1 MKAIF
6 ITVRSDST
14 RLPKKCLLEIN
25 GKPTIEYVIDRMKV
39 TGYPVILCTTE
50 LENDDILCDLAIEN
64 GILFY
69 RGSIEDK
76 LERWRGAADLYDVEF
91 FVTADGDD
99 LLCDPELV
107 EMAFNQYEETK
118 ADFIEGV
125 NIPCGAFTYGIKVS
139 ALNKVCEIK
148 GTSDTEMMMP
158 YFTETGLFKV
168 EPLWNAPKV
177 LQRPEIRMTL
187 DYEDDLKFFKAI
199 FGNFKSTVP
208 LREVLSFLD
217 ENPEL
222 IKINQYLQQRFLDNQ
237 RSKTKLVIK

>member
-25 GKPTIEYVIDRMKV
+25 DKPTIEYVIDRMKV

-107 EMAFNQYEETK
+107 ELAFNQYEETK

-168 EPLWNAPKV
+168 EPLWNVPKE

-208 LREVLSFLD
+208 LREVLPFLD

>member
-1 MKAIF
+1 VKAIF
-6 ITVRSDST
+6 ITVRSDSK
-14 RLPKKCLLEIN
+14 RLPKKALIEIN
-25 GKPTIEYVIDRMKV
+25 GKPTIQYVIDRAIK

-50 LENDDILCDLAIEN
+50 LENDDILCDIAIEN

-76 LERWRGAADLYDVEF
+76 LERWRGAAELYDVEF

-158 YFTETGLFKV
+158 YFTETGLFQV
-168 EPLWNAPKV
+168 EPLWNVPKV

-187 DYEDDLKFFKAI
+187 DYEDDLRFFKAI

>member
-14 RLPKKCLLEIN
+14 RLPKKALIEIN
-25 GKPTIEYVIDRMKV
+25 GKPTIQYVIDRAV
-39 TGYPVILCTTE
+39 RTGYPVVLCTTE
-50 LENDDILCDLAIEN
+50 LENDDILCDIATKN
-64 GILFY
+64 WILFY
-69 RGSIEDK
+69 RGSVEDK
-76 LERWRGAADLYDVEF
+76 LERWRGAAEQWGVEF
-91 FVTADGDD
+91 FVTFDGDD
-99 LLCDPELV
+99 LLCDPELA
-107 EMAFNQYEETK
+107 ELAFEQYEETK
-118 ADFIEGV
+118 ADFIESRIV
-125 NIPCGAFTYGIKVS
+125 PCGAFTYGIKVS

-158 YFTETGLFKV
+158 YFTDTGLFQV
-168 EPLWNAPKV
+168 EPLWNVPKE
-177 LQRPEIRMTL
+177 LQRPEIRITL
-187 DYEDDLKFFKAI
+187 DYEDDLRFFKAI

-208 LREVLSFLD
+208 LREVLSFLN

>member
-25 GKPTIEYVIDRMKV
+25 DKPTIEYVIDRMKV

-50 LENDDILCDLAIEN
+50 LENDDVLCDIAIEN

-76 LERWRGAADLYDVEF
+76 LERWRGAAELYDVEF

-158 YFTETGLFKV
+158 YFTETGLFQV
-168 EPLWNAPKV
+168 EPLWNVPKV

-187 DYEDDLKFFKAI
+187 DYEDDLRFFKAI

>member
-6 ITVRSDST
+6 ITVRTDSK
-14 RLPKKCLLEIN
+14 RLPKKALIEIN
-25 GKPTIEYVIDRMKV
+25 GKTTIEYVIEKAKL
-39 TGYPVILCTTE
+39 TGYPVILSTTE
-50 LENDDILCDLAIEN
+50 LENDDVLCDIAIEN

-69 RGSIEDK
+69 RGSVEDK
-76 LERWRGAADLYDVEF
+76 LERWRGAAELYDVEF

-158 YFTETGLFKV
+158 YFTETGLFQV
-168 EPLWNAPKV
+168 EPLWNVPKV

-187 DYEDDLKFFKAI
+187 DYEDDLRFFKAI

>member
-1 MKAIF
+1 VKAIF
-6 ITVRSDST
+6 ITVRSDSK
-14 RLPKKCLLEIN
+14 RLPKKALIEIN
-25 GKPTIEYVIDRMKV
+25 GKPTIQYVIDRAIK

-50 LENDDILCDLAIEN
+50 LENDDILCDIAIEN

-76 LERWRGAADLYDVEF
+76 LERWRGAAELYDVEF

-168 EPLWNAPKV
+168 EPLWNVPKV

-187 DYEDDLKFFKAI
+187 DYEDDLRFFKAI

>member
-6 ITVRSDST
+6 ITVRTDST

-25 GKPTIEYVIDRMKV
+25 DKPTIEYVIDRMKV

-168 EPLWNAPKV
+168 EPLWNVPKV

-187 DYEDDLKFFKAI
+187 DYEDDLRFFKAI